1 MNWRAVRTGVLAVVG
16 LIWIA
21 PVYLLIVNASKSP
34 ALYDARES
42 WIPNDFSL
50 VDNLVDAINLSGL
63 GDSVVSTLT
72 YTVVSSS
79 LAVLVGAAAGFAIVV
94 LRLRHGFGWFVFL
107 FGGSIFPLQ
116 MIILPLFDG
125 YTRVGLYDERL
136 GMVLIY
142 TAISVPF
149 AAFVMRNFFTGISYS
164 VFEAA
169 VLDGASAWRI
179 FLRIYLPM
187 SVSALV
193 AIFILQATFIWN
205 DLLLGLTLS
214 QSDEVRPIVTTLAGM
229 QNTYGGAQISTVL
242 AGGIVVSLPTIV
254 LFLLTQRYFS
264 KGLAL
269 GQY

>member
-1 MNWRAVRTGVLAVVG
+1 MSRIIRTAVLIVVG
-16 LIWIA
+16 IIWLA
-21 PVYLLIVNASKSP
+21 PVYLLVVNAAKSP
-34 ALYDARES
+34 ASYDARES
-42 WIPNDFSL
+42 WLPTDFSL
-50 VDNLVDAINLSGL
+50 FANVADAVRLSGL
-63 GDSVVSTLT
+63 GESVVSTLL
-72 YTVVSSS
+72 YAIVSSA

-94 LRLRHGFGWFVFL
+94 LRLTRGFFWFVFL

-116 MIILPLFDG
+116 MILLPLFDG

-142 TAISVPF
+142 TAISIPF

-169 VLDGASAWRI
+169 VLDGASSWRI
-179 FLRIYLPM
+179 FTRMYLPM

-193 AIFILQATFIWN
+193 AIFILQSTFIWN
-205 DLLLGLTLS
+205 DLLLGLVLS
-214 QSDEVRPIVTTLAGM
+214 QSDEVRPIITTLAGM
-229 QNTYGGAQISTVL
+229 QNTYGGAQLSTVL
-242 AGGIVVSLPTIV
+242 AGGIIVSVPTV
-254 LFLLTQRYFS
+254 ALFMLTQRYFA

>member
-1 MNWRAVRTGVLAVVG
+1 MVSRIVRTVALVVFG
-16 LIWIA
+16 LIWLS
-21 PVYLLIVNASKSP
+21 PVYLLIVNAAKSP
-34 ALYDARES
+34 AAYDPRES

-50 VDNLVDAINLSGL
+50 LTNFADAVRLSGL
-63 GDSVVSTLT
+63 GESVVSTLL
-72 YTVVSSS
+72 YAIVSSAV
-79 LAVLVGAAAGFAIVV
+79 AVLVGAAAGYAIVV
-94 LRLRHGFGWFVFL
+94 LRLNHGFAWFVFL

-116 MIILPLFDG
+116 MVILPLFVG
-125 YTRVGLYDERL
+125 YTEFGLYDERL

-169 VLDGASAWRI
+169 VLDGATSWRI
-179 FLRIYLPM
+179 FTRLYLPM

-193 AIFILQATFIWN
+193 AIFILMSTLIWN
-205 DLLLGLTLS
+205 DLVLGLVLS

-229 QNTYGGAQISTVL
+229 QNTYGGAQLSTVL
-242 AGGIVVSLPTIV
+242 AGGIIVSVPTV
-254 LFLLTQRYFS
+254 ALFLLTQRFFAR
-264 KGLAL
+264 GLAL

>member
-1 MNWRAVRTGVLAVVG
+1 MNWRAVRTGVLILFG

-21 PVYLLIVNASKSP
+21 PVYLLFVNASKSP

-42 WIPNDFSL
+42 WIPNDFAFFG
-50 VDNLVDAINLSGL
+50 NLADAINLSGL
-63 GDSVVSTLT
+63 GESVVSTLT
-72 YTVVSSS
+72 YAVASSG

-94 LRLRHGFGWFVFL
+94 LRLKHGFGWFVFL

-142 TAISVPF
+142 TAISTPF
-149 AAFVMRNFFTGISYS
+149 AAFVMRNFFTGIAHS

-169 VLDGASAWRI
+169 VLDGASTWRT
-179 FLRIYLPM
+179 FYRIYLPM

-242 AGGIVVSLPTIV
+242 AGGIIVSLPTIV
-254 LFLLTQRYFS
+254 LFLLTQRYFT